1 MNHILIPTIENP
13 SNKTDN
19 PNEYVQT
26 TNIEIIEDR
35 DLQPFPQDPNR
46 QDPSQNS
53 RSWIIPIVKYLQN
66 GMIPSEEKRDKV
78 FKMRVLCFV
87 MIQGRLCRTSM
98 ACPYLRCLEDH
109 EALEVLKDIHEG
121 YCGNHTG
128 GKSLGSKVLRTGY
141 YWAMMKINA
150 FLYAKKC
157 DACQRHRNILRRPAE
172 SLHPIIPPWP
182 FMKWGMDIIGKLL
195 KALGGNVFM
204 LVMKNYFSKWIEAA
218 TFVQVRDKEGVSFI
232 KRNILTRFGI
242 LSEIICDNGS
252 H

>member
-1 MNHILIPTIENP
+1 
-13 SNKTDN
+13 
-19 PNEYVQT
+19 
-26 TNIEIIEDR
+26 
-35 DLQPFPQDPNR
+35 
-46 QDPSQNS
+46 
-53 RSWIIPIVKYLQN
+53 
-66 GMIPSEEKRDKV
+66 
-78 FKMRVLCFV
+78 
-87 MIQGRLCRTSM
+87 M

-195 KALGGNVFM
+195 KALGGNVFI
-204 LVMKNYFSKWIEAA
+204 YFCMSWGIKMIMSIPVRPQANGQVESNNKLIVNNLKKWLDEKKG
-218 TFVQVRDKEGVSFI
+218 R
-232 KRNILTRFGI
+232 
-242 LSEIICDNGS
+242 
-252 H
+252 